1 MGKSCCG
8 LHSVDVLSVRANGAV
23 AMTGR
28 LGSPAPLLKD
38 GETVVLFDGTCK
50 LCNGWAKFIIRHD
63 RLHRIRLATVQ
74 SSQGQQLLAWAGLPT
89 DHFNTIV
96 LITEDRFFV
105 RSDAMFEIL
114 ARLPPPW
121 PLLRGARCVPLALR
135 DRIYDKI
142 ALNRYR
148 LFGRYDT
155 SRTPMADHPQR
166 FMSP

>member
-1 MGKSCCG
+1 
-8 LHSVDVLSVRANGAV
+8 VDVAYVRANGAL
-23 AMTGR
+23 TGR

-96 LITEDRFFV
+96 LIADDRFSV

-114 ARLPPPW
+114 ARLPSPW
-121 PLLRGARCVPLALR
+121 PWLSVVGFVPGVFR
-135 DRIYDKI
+135 DWAYDWI
-142 ALNRYR
+142 ALNRYK

-155 SRTPMADHPQR
+155 SRAPLADHPQR
-166 FMSP
+166 FLDPAR

>member
-1 MGKSCCG
+1 MAKSCCG

-96 LITEDRFFV
+96 LIANERFFV

-114 ARLPPPW
+114 DRLPSPW
-121 PLLRGARCVPLALR
+121 SWFSFARFVPLLVR
-135 DRIYDKI
+135 DWAYDKI

-148 LFGRYDT
+148 LFGRYDS
-155 SRTPMADHPQR
+155 SRAPSADHGQR
-166 FMSP
+166 FLND

>member
-1 MGKSCCG
+1 
-8 LHSVDVLSVRANGAV
+8 
-23 AMTGR
+23 MTGG

-96 LITEDRFFV
+96 LIAENRFFV

-135 DRIYDKI
+135 DWIYDKI

-155 SRTPMADHPQR
+155 SRTPTADHPQR
-166 FMSP
+166 FMNP